1 MTLWDA
7 GLASTVSSCRS
18 QRKTFG
24 SALEGSF
31 LSSISTL
38 WWRYSVTGL
47 CPLSPLGPL
56 PWLLPVS
63 ICHSKL
69 DLTGPRFLPFASCPR
84 VSLLLWRQ
92 KKMQDLP
99 GWPARL
105 ALARVCSPACLVPCV
120 CICRRSGPKVGHQ
133 RPVGQTLTSAR
144 QAPAHKFS
152 SLPPWCTALRCNSS
166 DRMSPGLT
174 DWATDCA
181 GYETVASSPVPLPV
195 FAPPL
200 SPPHFLALTPASLRS
215 HLPGKC

>member
-7 GLASTVSSCRS
+7 GWASTVSSCGS

-63 ICHSKL
+63 VCHSKL
-69 DLTGPRFLPFASCPR
+69 DLTGPRFLTFASCPR

-92 KKMQDLP
+92 KMQDLP

-105 ALARVCSPACLVPCV
+105 VLAHVCSPACLVPCV
-120 CICRRSGPKVGHQ
+120 CILQTQ
-133 RPVGQTLTSAR
+133 RPQGGTPTPCGANADQCKT
-144 QAPAHKFS
+144 
-152 SLPPWCTALRCNSS
+152 
-166 DRMSPGLT
+166 G
-174 DWATDCA
+174 
-181 GYETVASSPVPLPV
+181 AS
-195 FAPPL
+195 
-200 SPPHFLALTPASLRS
+200 T
-215 HLPGKC
+215 